1 MPHCPP
7 AGCCIGVSFYS
18 FISAT
23 GTAIFL
29 FTTPNIHPLKIKILQ
44 LFQNKKRKA
53 KPTKFASVWGRT
65 KNISVKAGSMVI
77 LVSQHASDWRSD

>member
-29 FTTPNIHPLKIKILQ
+29 ITTPNIHPLKIKILQ
-44 LFQNKKRKA
+44 LFEIKKKKSKSTIDLA
-53 KPTKFASVWGRT
+53 VWNGTRDT
-65 KNISVKAGSMVI
+65 
-77 LVSQHASDWRSD
+77 